1 MSSFAAVRKQRTK
14 HLAQPKGDAGIAGRK
29 QALSLAKQTLHYIGG
44 RMLAARPLCFCLQ
57 ISSSTRE
64 TTINY
69 LLLRAERD
77 SAPRL
82 SAILKTEH
90 IDIVIFMY
98 RLSMV
103 ALQLVLLSSST
114 HALMLD
120 NLPHHRDPSAAEDF
134 RSRKYSHQSFRRCG

>member
-1 MSSFAAVRKQRTK
+1 M
-14 HLAQPKGDAGIAGRK
+14 P
-29 QALSLAKQTLHYIGG
+29 
-44 RMLAARPLCFCLQ
+44 AARPLCFCHR
-57 ISSSTRE
+57 ICSSTHT

-69 LLLRAERD
+69 YWLRAELY
-77 SAPRL
+77 SVLRL

-90 IDIVIFMY
+90 IDIIIFICG
-98 RLSMV
+98 LSAV

>member
-1 MSSFAAVRKQRTK
+1 
-14 HLAQPKGDAGIAGRK
+14 
-29 QALSLAKQTLHYIGG
+29 
-44 RMLAARPLCFCLQ
+44 MLAARPFCFCLQ

-69 LLLRAERD
+69 FLLRAERD

-120 NLPHHRDPSAAEDF
+120 NLPQHRDPSAAEDSH
-134 RSRKYSHQSFRRCG
+134 SRKYSHQSIRRCG

>member
-1 MSSFAAVRKQRTK
+1 
-14 HLAQPKGDAGIAGRK
+14 
-29 QALSLAKQTLHYIGG
+29 
-44 RMLAARPLCFCLQ
+44 
-57 ISSSTRE
+57 
-64 TTINY
+64 
-69 LLLRAERD
+69 LLRAERD

-120 NLPHHRDPSAAEDF
+120 NLPHNRDPSAAEDF